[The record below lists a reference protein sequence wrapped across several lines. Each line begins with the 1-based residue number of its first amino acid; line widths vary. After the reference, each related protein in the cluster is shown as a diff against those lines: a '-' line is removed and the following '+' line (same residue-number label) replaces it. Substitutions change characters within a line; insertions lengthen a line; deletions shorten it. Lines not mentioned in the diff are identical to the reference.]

1 MGALL
6 ITQSSNQKLKMKSL
20 LVCMSV
26 VAVACAEEAAKP
38 AAVLPA
44 LPLGYG
50 LGHLGYG
57 YGAYPYAHA
66 IAAPVAQVEIEVK
79 SFQPELVETGCKN
92 SFGNPVPCF
101 IAGE

>member
-1 MGALL
+1 
-6 ITQSSNQKLKMKSL
+6 
-20 LVCMSV
+20 MSV

-66 IAAPVAQVEIEVK
+66 IAAPVAQPEITLVSRLLFYKTPLSTVVK
-79 SFQPELVETGCKN
+79 Y
-92 SFGNPVPCF
+92 
-101 IAGE
+101 